1 MLSNTPLKNS
11 LNKSLS
17 CRILKHFDDPASL
30 NGSVYNRETINYAFT
45 FTQINIT
52 IFRHYRHYHQ
62 MRHLEEHTCHLLF
75 GVKRA
80 FYNRFSISLI
90 HEFYD
95 YSRRIISPMA
105 NRYITSVNTKA
116 KLSKNLLWNI
126 FFRHLSLISLGQEFV
141 LLGDFFSSY
150 L

>member
-1 MLSNTPLKNS
+1 MLSNTPLKKS

-30 NGSVYNRETINYAFT
+30 NGSVYNREIINYAFT
-45 FTQINIT
+45 FI
-52 IFRHYRHYHQ
+52 RYYHQ

-80 FYNRFSISLI
+80 CHNRFSISLI

-95 YSRRIISPMA
+95 YSRGIISPMA
-105 NRYITSVNTKA
+105 NRYITSVNTKT